1 MMKRKRSL
9 AGMITVVLIM
19 AISSGI
25 DYLSDGQF
33 TLFDL
38 SNSKEEVE
46 FVRVVDGDTARFIL
60 NGEEVTCRFLA
71 IDTPES
77 VKPGTAVEP
86 YGKEASGYTE
96 ELLSKADKIE
106 LEFDPKSDKE
116 DKYGRLLAWV
126 FIDDELLVIKL
137 LEKGLAE
144 VEYVYDD
151 YKYLDELYKA
161 QELAIENDLG
171 IWSLN

>member
-1 MMKRKRSL
+1 MKKRKRSL

-38 SNSKEEVE
+38 SNNKEEVE
-46 FVRVVDGDTARFIL
+46 FVRIVDGDTAHFIYE
-60 NGEEVTCRFLA
+60 GEEVTCRFLA

-77 VKPGTAVEP
+77 VKPDTPVEP
-86 YGKEASGYTE
+86 FGKEASDYTKKV
-96 ELLSKADKIE
+96 LSEADKIE

-116 DKYGRLLAWV
+116 DDYGRLLAWV
-126 FIDDELLVIKL
+126 WVDDELLEVKL
-137 LEKGLAE
+137 LKEGLAE
-144 VEYVYDD
+144 VKFVYDD
-151 YKYLDELYKA
+151 YKYLDELYAA
-161 QELAIENDLG
+161 QDIAVEDDIG
-171 IWSLN
+171 IWSLD